1 MKKTTNRGRKVS
13 LDTKNQSNLREGR
26 ILCGCMAK
34 DHRLINNCTACGKIA
49 CEQEG
54 EGPCFFCG
62 NPVFSPE
69 NLGRYEEEFKFQL
82 QLESDPDLAES
93 YYKAVDHKDKLL
105 KWEENDVAR
114 KNVYDEDTDWY
125 EVKQDVWATK
135 EVRQHAIQKMAQIE
149 EEEEIAKK
157 VDIMNINF
165 ETGKIERQKVTV
177 DHGAFKQDAVDF
189 MKKANDVDP
198 SKKKNEDTEKLERDY
213 KMDAKLEEKEQ
224 QILAGVQ
231 QAYKSKIAAMEAEDS
246 MGARKFFFL
255 MEQRLRQATCRAIQ
269 SCLGQKKCSMTT
281 AMTNFCRRLKPRQ
294 SLWRLTQ
301 RIMTNFHIN

>member
-198 SKKKNEDTEKLERDY
+198 SKKKAEDTEKLERDY

-246 MGARKFFFL
+246 MGARNFFFL
-255 MEQRLRQATCRAIQ
+255 MEQRLRQATCRAIR
-269 SCLGQKKCSMTT
+269 SC
-281 AMTNFCRRLKPRQ
+281 
-294 SLWRLTQ
+294 
-301 RIMTNFHIN
+301 

>member
-13 LDTKNQSNLREGR
+13 LDSKNQSNLQKGR

-69 NLGRYEEEFKFQL
+69 NLSRYEEEFKFQL

-93 YYKAVDHKDKLL
+93 YFKAVDHKDKLL

-177 DHGAFKQDAVDF
+177 DHGAFRQDAVDF

-198 SKKKNEDTEKLERDY
+198 SKKKPRIQRSSNVIIRWTRNWRKKNSKFWPGSNRPINRKSQQWKL
-213 KMDAKLEEKEQ
+213 K
-224 QILAGVQ
+224 ILWAPV
-231 QAYKSKIAAMEAEDS
+231 I
-246 MGARKFFFL
+246 FFF
-255 MEQRLRQATCRAIQ
+255 
-269 SCLGQKKCSMTT
+269 
-281 AMTNFCRRLKPRQ
+281 
-294 SLWRLTQ
+294 
-301 RIMTNFHIN
+301 